1 MCIYLGQYQIK
12 FTGKGRVIL
21 PKGSRELAGNRIVL
35 KKGLDGCVEGYGLM
49 DWEKQNQNRFELTQ
63 DRQDRFENRYYLAS
77 AELVEL
83 DSQGR
88 FVIPPDMRKFSSTR
102 DRVVIIGA
110 GNHFE
115 IWDFGIW
122 NKHIKEIEETYGR

>member
-1 MCIYLGQYQIK
+1 MCMYLGQYLLK

-21 PKGSRELAGNRIVL
+21 PKGVRKLAGNRIVL
-35 KKGLDGCVEGYGLM
+35 KKGLDGCVEGYGLV

-63 DRQDRFENRYYLAS
+63 DRQDRFKNRYYLAS
-77 AELVEL
+77 MELVEL

-88 FVIPPDMRKFSSTR
+88 FVIPPDMRKFSSIK
-102 DRVVIIGA
+102 DRVVIIGV

-115 IWDFGIW
+115 IWDVGIW
-122 NKHIKEIEETYGR
+122 QAHIGEIEGAYGR

>member
-1 MCIYLGQYQIK
+1 MCMYLGQYQTK

-21 PKGSRELAGNRIVL
+21 PKSVRKLAGNRIVL
-35 KKGLDGCVEGYGLM
+35 KKGLDGCVEGYSLS

-63 DRQDRFENRYYLAS
+63 DRQDRFKNRFYLAS
-77 AELVEL
+77 MELVEL

-88 FVIPPDMRKFSSTR
+88 FVIPPDMRKFSSIG

-122 NKHIKEIEETYGR
+122 KAHIKEIEGAYDR